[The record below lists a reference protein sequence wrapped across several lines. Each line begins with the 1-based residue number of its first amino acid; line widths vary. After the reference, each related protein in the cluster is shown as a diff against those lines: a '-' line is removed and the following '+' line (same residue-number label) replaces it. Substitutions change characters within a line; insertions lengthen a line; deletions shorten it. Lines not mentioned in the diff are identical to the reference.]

1 MAIGDYTHNIGA
13 IEDDAK
19 NQKADLQLSEEVSE
33 AWRKPMTD
41 LQLALQ
47 NAYDMT
53 NGLDK
58 VPGSVG
64 SLQSAQDTVNNLAR
78 TVTNSGG
85 VQPALSDHT
94 KYQAK
99 LSELVKNAHDLL
111 IKNG

>member
-19 NQKADLQLSEEVSE
+19 NQKADLKLSEKVAED
-33 AWRKPMTD
+33 WRAPMTTF
-41 LQLALQ
+41 QLALQ
-47 NAYDMT
+47 TVYGMT

-58 VPGSVG
+58 VPGNVG
-64 SLQSAQDTVNNLAR
+64 TLQSAQDTVKNLAR
-78 TVTNSGG
+78 AVTNSGG
-85 VQPALSDHT
+85 VQPALSDHM

-111 IKNG
+111 IKHG